1 MPRYMSQFAYTADA
15 WEALTKNPEDRRE
28 DTRALLQ
35 GLGGQLIEMYYHFG
49 EYDGTLIFEAPDD
62 TTATAG
68 VLAAVSAGHLRA
80 IKTTRLMTVEEAMG
94 AMRKAGGQSYEA
106 PEGSD

>member
-1 MPRYMSQFAYTADA
+1 MPRYMYQFAYTAEA
-15 WEALTKNPEDRRE
+15 WAALTKNPEDRRE
-28 DTRALLQ
+28 DIRALMQ
-35 GLGGQLIEMYYHFG
+35 GLGAQLIDLYYHFG

-62 TTATAG
+62 TAATAG

-80 IKTTRLMTVEEAMG
+80 GKTTRLMTVEEAME

-106 PEGSD
+106 PEGSG